1 MRIIDLLEESPVI
14 AAVKDDEGLEESFKS
29 ECTIIFILYGTIC
42 NIAEI
47 VRKIK
52 SHGKIAIVHADLI
65 SGLSSREIVADFLK
79 QNTEADG
86 LISTK
91 MPVVKRAM
99 ALSMICGHRT
109 FVIDS
114 LALTNTKKQMETFRP
129 DFLEILPGVMP
140 KILEEIRQCT
150 HVPLIASGLLSDK
163 KDMIA
168 AFSAGADAISTTK
181 KELWFM

>member
-1 MRIIDLLEESPVI
+1 MRTIDLLEESPVI
-14 AAVKDDEGLEESFKS
+14 AAVKDDEGLEECFKS
-29 ECTIIFILYGTIC
+29 ECNIVFVLYGTIC
-42 NIAEI
+42 NISEI
-47 VRKIK
+47 VEKVK
-52 SHGKIAIVHADLI
+52 KHGKIAIVHADLI

-79 QNTEADG
+79 RNTYADG
-86 LISTK
+86 IISTK

-99 ALSMICGHRT
+99 TLGMIGGHRT

-129 DFLEILPGVMP
+129 DFIEILPGVMP
-140 KILEEIRQCT
+140 KILEEIHGCT
-150 HVPLIASGLLSDK
+150 NIPLIASGLLSDK

>member
-1 MRIIDLLEESPVI
+1 MKIIELLEESPVI

-29 ECTIIFILYGTIC
+29 DCKIIFILYGTIC

-47 VRKIK
+47 VDRIK
-52 SHGKIAIVHADLI
+52 EKDRIAIVHADLI
-65 SGLSSREIVADFLK
+65 SGLSSKEIVADFLK
-79 QNTEADG
+79 NNTKADG
-86 LISTK
+86 IISTK

-99 ALSMICGHRT
+99 SLGMIGGHRT

-140 KILEEIRQCT
+140 KILKEVHSSIDI
-150 HVPLIASGLLSDK
+150 PLIASGLLSDK

>member
-29 ECTIIFILYGTIC
+29 ECNIIFILYGTIC

-47 VRKIK
+47 VEKIK

-79 QNTEADG
+79 ENTEADG
-86 LISTK
+86 IISTK

-99 ALSMICGHRT
+99 ALGMIGGHRT

-140 KILEEIRQCT
+140 KILEDIRKCT

-163 KDMIA
+163 KDMIS